1 MKETPTI
8 YPLSTTYK
16 AIEAACRLNLQL
28 IHDNHGA
35 DTVEAFNKLIE
46 DFCRVFSKFSTRMSV
61 QEAVDL
67 WRYEHDEYGK
77 LVLND

>member
-1 MKETPTI
+1 MKETPMTC
-8 YPLSTTYK
+8 PLSTTYK
-16 AIEAACRLNLQL
+16 ATEAACRLNLQL

-35 DTVEAFNKLIE
+35 DTVEAFNQLIE
-46 DFCRVFSKFSTRMSV
+46 DFCRVFNKFSTRMSV
-61 QEAVDL
+61 QEAIDL

>member
-1 MKETPTI
+1 M
-8 YPLSTTYK
+8 TYSLLITSQ

-28 IHDNHGA
+28 RDNGYGA
-35 DTVEAFNKLIE
+35 DTVEAFNELIE
-46 DFCRVFSKFSTRMSV
+46 DFCRIFSKFSTRFSV

-67 WRYEHDEYGK
+67 WTYSQDQYGE